1 MAESRGVLTGFK
13 EFIMRGNVVELAV
26 AVVIGAAFGKVVT
39 ALVNDI
45 LTPLIGAIFG
55 SKGAFQNLSFS
66 IHHSAFLYGDLIDSI
81 IAFVAVAFAIYFF
94 VVLPLNK
101 LAERRAR
108 GIPEPESDLRPCPEC
123 LSEIPKAATRCSAC
137 TVAVPAVS

>member
-1 MAESRGVLTGFK
+1 MAESKGVLTGFK

-55 SKGAFQNLSFS
+55 SKGAFENLSFT

-81 IAFVAVAFAIYFF
+81 IAFLAVAAAVYFF

-101 LAERRAR
+101 MAERRAR